1 MQLEQNGVGMTGDVG
16 QLAPRFHFLGNP
28 HWLYSYSNFIYL
40 LSASLTNADRE
51 IKTIFNKTV
60 ILYIEQKRKS
70 YENVVKILI
79 LVTINCCVKYH
90 ISGMKKGILLN
101 HKLNDL
107 YI

>member
-51 IKTIFNKTV
+51 VKTISNKTV
-60 ILYIEQKRKS
+60 ILYIEQK
-70 YENVVKILI
+70 ENV
-79 LVTINCCVKYH
+79 
-90 ISGMKKGILLN
+90 MKTLL
-101 HKLNDL
+101 KKQDTF
-107 YI
+107 